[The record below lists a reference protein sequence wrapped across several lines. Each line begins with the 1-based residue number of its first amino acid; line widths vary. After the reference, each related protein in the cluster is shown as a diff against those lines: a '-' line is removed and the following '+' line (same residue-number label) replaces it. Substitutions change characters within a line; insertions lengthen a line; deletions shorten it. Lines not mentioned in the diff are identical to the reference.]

1 MTTPTQ
7 TYEQARRTSGHTVIG
22 WALDREERVEL
33 LLQFPPLHA
42 NVVADHVT
50 LAAKVGREAPLPGP
64 VHGEI
69 VGRADDGQ
77 GVEALVVRIDGTTD
91 RPDGS
96 SFHITWSLGE
106 GRRAKESNDVI
117 AARGWTPLA
126 LPMPV
131 KLIPA
136 RWPR

>member
-1 MTTPTQ
+1 MASPAQIYERARTNQGQ
-7 TYEQARRTSGHTVIG
+7 TVVG

-33 LLQFPPLHA
+33 LLQFPPRYS

-50 LAAKVGREAPLPGP
+50 LAARVGRDAPLPDE
-64 VHGEI
+64 VTGEI
-69 VGRADDGQ
+69 IGRADDGA
-77 GVEALVVRIDGTTD
+77 GVEAMVVRLDGSTD

-96 SFHITWSLGE
+96 TWHITWSLGP

-117 AARGWTPLA
+117 AARGWEPIE

-131 KLIPA
+131 RLTPA